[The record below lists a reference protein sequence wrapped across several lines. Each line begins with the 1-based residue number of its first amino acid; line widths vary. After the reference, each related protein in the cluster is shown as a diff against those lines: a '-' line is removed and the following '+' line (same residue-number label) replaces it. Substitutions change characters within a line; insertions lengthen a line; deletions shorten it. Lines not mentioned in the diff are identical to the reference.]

1 VDQETIMP
9 IEILQSSQPMEA
21 DGLVE
26 FNFNN
31 PVIDW
36 AFGFSFFRVTY
47 GTEHH
52 WVRSLMISMLPVAS
66 PALAAGSKQVRLQS
80 QFYECRSPT
89 AAGTRGLRNRSRR
102 RPNWTSIGFRQS

>member
-31 PVIDW
+31 PVID
-36 AFGFSFFRVTY
+36 
-47 GTEHH
+47 
-52 WVRSLMISMLPVAS
+52 AS
-66 PALAAGSKQVRLQS
+66 GSESRGGCRLQ
-80 QFYECRSPT
+80 
-89 AAGTRGLRNRSRR
+89 AGQGFNLSF
-102 RPNWTSIGFRQS
+102 TSADHQLLQARAGCGIESSCEVQVLAVP